1 MFIKCSLHCQQ
12 DMRTKKE
19 RTSEWGGTMPHTV
32 KFPIFRDYS
41 HLVGDI
47 LGAAALWVL
56 LLVALHLPLFF

>member
-1 MFIKCSLHCQQ
+1 
-12 DMRTKKE
+12 
-19 RTSEWGGTMPHTV
+19 MPHTV

-41 HLVGDI
+41 HLAGDI